1 MVTYRHACQGIR
13 WKPVHGSQLF
23 LPGRVRESRRCPCH
37 SDNAC
42 KYLATCLQMLLA
54 KVSENSGDLPVLV
67 LSVIKLPEWLNRK
80 SPVCCWRSEQTLTP
94 PLCTKRVAPGY
105 AITPIW
111 YWLWN
116 NSLKLNDGISANQI
130 IIWKKQEHV
139 HYIYVQYVWCERHHH
154 PVIPNSTS
162 ILSSTSSLNLLSIFC
177 QLAIQPI
184 LQSSLH
190 VGKIKSR

>member
-94 PLCTKRVAPGY
+94 PVCTKRVAPGY

-116 NSLKLNDGISANQI
+116 NSLKIKWWNKCKSNNNLEKARACALYLRTVCMMWN
-130 IIWKKQEHV
+130 
-139 HYIYVQYVWCERHHH
+139 
-154 PVIPNSTS
+154 
-162 ILSSTSSLNLLSIFC
+162 TSSSRHPKLNFHIILKIFLELSINLLSTC
-177 QLAIQPI
+177 NTANPP
-184 LQSSLH
+184 
-190 VGKIKSR
+190 K